1 MALEHRLRIARRE
14 AGWSRA
20 ELSRRSGVS
29 AQAIYL
35 IESGR
40 VVRPNVDT
48 ALGLAEALG
57 RPAEVL
63 FVQSVTSA
71 PLEEL
76 DATGSVVASD
86 SGIADDGTA
95 VIDGVAKLSD
105 EHQAEAAR

>member
-1 MALEHRLRIARRE
+1 MALEHPLRTARRD

-40 VVRPNVDT
+40 VATPNLDT

-63 FVQSVTSA
+63 FASSGSSD
-71 PLEEL
+71 PLEESSSPT
-76 DATGSVVASD
+76 APGTSSV
-86 SGIADDGTA
+86 SGIAADRSAAADP
-95 VIDGVAKLSD
+95 VAKLS
-105 EHQAEAAR
+105 EAAS